1 MNAPIAV
8 NKLSDGKVNAS
19 GDDGRRFGLGEA
31 VLRHE
36 KLSRL
41 GVRVLHGL
49 IDARSAIDV
58 ARLFSICV

>member
-8 NKLSDGKVNAS
+8 NKLSDGKVNAG
-19 GDDGRRFGLGEA
+19 GDDGRRFGLCEA

-41 GVRVLHGL
+41 GVRVRHGL
-49 IDARSAIDV
+49 INARSAIDV
-58 ARLFSICV
+58 ARVISICL